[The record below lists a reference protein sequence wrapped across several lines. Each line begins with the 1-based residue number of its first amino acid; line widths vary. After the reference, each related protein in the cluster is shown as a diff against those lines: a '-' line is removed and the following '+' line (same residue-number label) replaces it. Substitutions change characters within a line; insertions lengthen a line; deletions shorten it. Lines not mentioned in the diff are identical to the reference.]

1 MSSIHERVA
10 AARHRLREAG
20 IPSDEAD
27 LDARL
32 LAQRALGWDAARLLT
47 RANEQEPAGFLDE
60 YGTLVTRRAA
70 REPMAYVL
78 GRQEFWGLE
87 FEVSA
92 AVLIPRPETELIVDA
107 ALETF
112 ADPIATI
119 DIADIGTGS
128 GCLAV
133 TLAHERPN
141 ARVVASDVSGAA
153 LGVAQRNA
161 ARHGVS
167 SRVQFLEA
175 DLLGGT
181 AQPFDLIVSNP
192 PYVPERDRATLQ
204 PEVRDYEPPAAL
216 FAGDDG
222 LSVIRRLVDEAAP
235 RLKPK
240 GFVIFEFGFGQADA
254 VRTLVARALDLS
266 LLEVRN
272 DLQGIPR
279 VAIARRSSQSTVQLT
294 GLSTVNC

>member
-1 MSSIHERVA
+1 MSTIHARVA

-32 LAQRALGWDAARLLT
+32 LAESALRWDAARLFAH
-47 RANEQEPAGFLDE
+47 ANEQEPAGFVYE

-87 FEVSA
+87 FEVSV
-92 AVLIPRPETELIVDA
+92 AVLIPRPETELVVDA

-112 ADPIATI
+112 AGPIASI

-141 ARVVASDVSGAA
+141 ARVVATDVSGAA
-153 LGVAQRNA
+153 LDVARRNA

-167 SRVQFLEA
+167 ARVQFLEA
-175 DLLGGT
+175 DLLGPIE
-181 AQPFDLIVSNP
+181 QPFDLIVSNP

-222 LSVIRRLVDEAAP
+222 LSVIRRLVDNAAV
-235 RLKPK
+235 RLKPE
-240 GFVIFEFGFGQADA
+240 GFMIFEFGFGQADA
-254 VRTLVARALDLS
+254 VQAIVAAAPGLALVQ
-266 LLEVRN
+266 VRS
-272 DLQGIPR
+272 DLQRIPR
-279 VAIARRSSQSTVQLT
+279 VAIATRV
-294 GLSTVNC
+294 